1 MAGAIEDKRTRKR
14 KTDPKVRNHIA
25 TMYNSGEFTMIELAE
40 MFQVSQPR
48 ISQIVKEQNGSNT
61 E

>member
-1 MAGAIEDKRTRKR
+1 
-14 KTDPKVRNHIA
+14 
-25 TMYNSGEFTMIELAE
+25 MYNSGEFTMIELAE

-48 ISQIVKEQNGSNT
+48 ISQIVKEQNGPNT